1 MNRTTGLRHF
11 FLRVTVRKSRF
22 TSLLL
27 LGPAAALFALLTI
40 YPLGRGL
47 ILSFFV
53 TDYGFEGAEFV
64 GVENYQYL
72 LDDSFFQIATWNT
85 IVFTLMATVSE
96 VALGLMLALMVY
108 RRFPGRWLVIPTLIA
123 PFVLSTMVVTAIWRA
138 WFHYDFG
145 FLNNLLRSVPLP
157 PVEWLFDPDLAMIS
171 LVLVDLWQTAPLTFL
186 ILLAGLQ
193 SIQPET
199 YEAARMDGASPVQIL
214 LTITLPLLVPH
225 MLLAALLRSIDSFK
239 IFDKVY
245 ALTGGGP
252 GQATETLSM
261 YVYKLG
267 FRFFDV
273 GLASTA
279 AVVMIIVAGL
289 LASVYA
295 FNIVKG
301 RSRVA

>member
-1 MNRTTGLRHF
+1 M
-11 FLRVTVRKSRF
+11 
-22 TSLLL
+22 LL

-40 YPLGRGL
+40 YPLGRVL
-47 ILSFFV
+47 ILSFFM
-53 TDYGFEGAEFV
+53 TEYGFEGATFI
-64 GVENYQYL
+64 GGENYQYL
-72 LDDSFFQIATWNT
+72 LSDSFFQQATWNT
-85 IVFTLMATVSE
+85 ISFTLMATISE
-96 VALGLMLALMVY
+96 VALGLMLALMVS

-145 FLNNLLRSVPLP
+145 FLNNLLRTVSLS
-157 PVEWLFDPDLAMIS
+157 PVEWLFDPNLAMIS

-199 YEAARMDGASPVQIL
+199 YEAARMDGASPIQVL

-225 MLLAALLRSIDSFK
+225 ILLAALLRSIDSFK

-252 GQATETLSM
+252 GMATETLSM

-279 AVVMIIVAGL
+279 AVVMIVVAGF
-289 LASVYA
+289 LAAIYAVY
-295 FNIVKG
+295 IIKG

>member
-1 MNRTTGLRHF
+1 
-11 FLRVTVRKSRF
+11 VTVRKSRF
-22 TSLLL
+22 TSLFL

-108 RRFPGRWLVIPTLIA
+108 RRFPGRWLVIPMLIA

-145 FLNNLLRSVPLP
+145 FLNNLLRSIPLP

>member
-1 MNRTTGLRHF
+1 MQR
-11 FLRVTVRKSRF
+11 SRL

-27 LGPAAALFALLTI
+27 LSPAAVLFALLTI

-47 ILSFFV
+47 ILSFFM
-53 TDYGFEGAEFV
+53 TDYGFEGAKFI

-72 LDDSFFQIATWNT
+72 LSDSFFQRATWNT
-85 IVFTLMATVSE
+85 IAFTLMATISE
-96 VALGLMLALMVY
+96 VALGLMLALMVN
-108 RRFPGRWLVIPTLIA
+108 RRFPGRWLIIPTLIA

-145 FLNNLLRSVPLP
+145 FLNNLLRAVSLA
-157 PVEWLFDPDLAMIS
+157 PVEWLFNPDLAMIS

-199 YEAARMDGASPVQIL
+199 YEAARMDGASPSQIL
-214 LTITLPLLVPH
+214 FTITLPLLIPH
-225 MLLAALLRSIDSFK
+225 LLLAALLRSIDSFK

-261 YVYKLG
+261 YVYRLG
-267 FRFFDV
+267 FKFFDV

-279 AVVMIIVAGL
+279 AVVMIVVAGI
-289 LASVYA
+289 LAAVYA
-295 FNIVKG
+295 VNIIKG

>member
-1 MNRTTGLRHF
+1 MQR
-11 FLRVTVRKSRF
+11 SRL

-47 ILSFFV
+47 ILSFFI
-53 TDYGFEGAEFV
+53 TDYGFEGAKFI
-64 GVENYQYL
+64 GSENYQYL
-72 LDDSFFQIATWNT
+72 LSDSFFQRATWIT
-85 IVFTLMATVSE
+85 IAFTLMATISE
-96 VALGLMLALMVY
+96 VALGLMLALMVS
-108 RRFPGRWLVIPTLIA
+108 RRFPGRWLIIPTLIA

-145 FLNNLLRSVPLP
+145 FLNNLLRAVSLA

-199 YEAARMDGASPVQIL
+199 YEAARMDGASPSQIL
-214 LTITLPLLVPH
+214 VTITLPLLFPH
-225 MLLAALLRSIDSFK
+225 VLLAALLRSIDSFK

-261 YVYKLG
+261 YVYRLG
-267 FRFFDV
+267 FKFFDV

-279 AVVMIIVAGL
+279 AVVMIVVAGI
-289 LASVYA
+289 LAAVYA
-295 FNIVKG
+295 VNIIKG
-301 RSRVA
+301 RSSVA

>member
-1 MNRTTGLRHF
+1 
-11 FLRVTVRKSRF
+11 
-22 TSLLL
+22 
-27 LGPAAALFALLTI
+27 
-40 YPLGRGL
+40 
-47 ILSFFV
+47 
-53 TDYGFEGAEFV
+53 
-64 GVENYQYL
+64 
-72 LDDSFFQIATWNT
+72 
-85 IVFTLMATVSE
+85 MATVSE

-108 RRFPGRWLVIPTLIA
+108 RRFPGRWLVIPTLVA

-145 FLNNLLRSVPLP
+145 FLNNLLRSVSLP

-199 YEAARMDGASPVQIL
+199 YEAARMDGASPVQVL

-267 FRFFDV
+267 FKFFDV

-289 LASVYA
+289 LAAVYA
-295 FNIVKG
+295 INIVKG

>member
-1 MNRTTGLRHF
+1 M
-11 FLRVTVRKSRF
+11 RKSRF

-47 ILSFFV
+47 ILSFFT
-53 TDYGFEGAEFV
+53 TDYGFEGADFV

-72 LDDSFFQIATWNT
+72 LSDSFFQTATWNT
-85 IVFTLMATVSE
+85 VAFTLMATVSE

-108 RRFPGRWLVIPTLIA
+108 RRFPGRWLVIPTLVA

-145 FLNNLLRSVPLP
+145 FLNNLLRSVSLP
-157 PVEWLFDPDLAMIS
+157 PVEWLFNPDLAMIS

-199 YEAARMDGASPVQIL
+199 YEAARMDGASPAQVL

-267 FRFFDV
+267 FKFFDV

-279 AVVMIIVAGL
+279 AVVMIVVAGL
-289 LASVYA
+289 LAAVYA
-295 FNIVKG
+295 INIVKG

>member
-1 MNRTTGLRHF
+1 MKTP
-11 FLRVTVRKSRF
+11 KI

-27 LGPAAALFALLTI
+27 LGPAASLFALLTI

-47 ILSFFV
+47 ILSFFM
-53 TDYGFEGAEFV
+53 TDYGFEGATYI
-64 GVENYQYL
+64 GIENYQYL
-72 LDDSFFQIATWNT
+72 LSDSFFRQATWNT
-85 IVFTLMATVSE
+85 VSFTLMATVSE
-96 VALGLMLALMVY
+96 VALGLMLALMVS
-108 RRFPGRWLVIPTLIA
+108 RRFPGRWLIIPTLVA

-145 FLNNLLRSVPLP
+145 FLNNLLRAVSLS
-157 PVEWLFDPDLAMIS
+157 PVEWLFNPDLAMIS

-199 YEAARMDGASPVQIL
+199 YEAARMDGASPSQIL
-214 LTITLPLLVPH
+214 VTITLPLLIPH
-225 MLLAALLRSIDSFK
+225 MLLAGLIRSIDSFK

-267 FRFFDV
+267 FKFFDV

-279 AVVMIIVAGL
+279 AVVMIVVAGV
-289 LASVYA
+289 LAAVYA
-295 FNIVKG
+295 VNIIKG
-301 RSRVA
+301 RSHVA

>member
-1 MNRTTGLRHF
+1 M
-11 FLRVTVRKSRF
+11 RKSRF

-47 ILSFFV
+47 ILSFFM

-108 RRFPGRWLVIPTLIA
+108 RRFPGRWLVIPMLIA

-145 FLNNLLRSVPLP
+145 FLNNLLRSVSLP

>member
-1 MNRTTGLRHF
+1 MKRP
-11 FLRVTVRKSRF
+11 RF
-22 TSLLL
+22 TSMLL

-40 YPLGRGL
+40 YPLGRVL
-47 ILSFFV
+47 ILSFFM
-53 TDYGFEGAEFV
+53 TEYGFEGATFV
-64 GVENYQYL
+64 GGENYQYL
-72 LDDSFFQIATWNT
+72 LSDSFFQQATWNT
-85 IVFTLMATVSE
+85 ISFTLMATVSE
-96 VALGLMLALMVY
+96 VALGLMLALMVS

-145 FLNNLLRSVPLP
+145 FLNNLLRTISLS
-157 PVEWLFDPDLAMIS
+157 PVEWLFDPNLAMIS

-199 YEAARMDGASPVQIL
+199 YEAARMDGASPIQVL
-214 LTITLPLLVPH
+214 LTITLPLLIPH

-252 GQATETLSM
+252 GMATETLSM

-267 FRFFDV
+267 FKFFDV

-279 AVVMIIVAGL
+279 AVVMIVVAGF
-289 LASVYA
+289 LAAIYAVY
-295 FNIVKG
+295 IIKG